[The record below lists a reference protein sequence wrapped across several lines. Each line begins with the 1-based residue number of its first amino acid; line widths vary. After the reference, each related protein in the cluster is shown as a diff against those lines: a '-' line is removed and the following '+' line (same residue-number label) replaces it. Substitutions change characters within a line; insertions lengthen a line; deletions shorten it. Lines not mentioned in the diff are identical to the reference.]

1 LHVCGFFLPETP
13 SRKRHP
19 RQNPQ
24 RQWSVPNISG
34 KKGGGRSSTFGAY
47 WMGGEL
53 KMIREEVTG
62 NPGMIEKN
70 EFFFNAGAL
79 LHYTL
84 QTGSLSRAG

>member
-1 LHVCGFFLPETP
+1 MHVCGFFLPETP

-62 NPGMIEKN
+62 NPGMIEDLREPAKAIGVETYLTE
-70 EFFFNAGAL
+70 EFWKA
-79 LHYTL
+79 
-84 QTGSLSRAG
+84 